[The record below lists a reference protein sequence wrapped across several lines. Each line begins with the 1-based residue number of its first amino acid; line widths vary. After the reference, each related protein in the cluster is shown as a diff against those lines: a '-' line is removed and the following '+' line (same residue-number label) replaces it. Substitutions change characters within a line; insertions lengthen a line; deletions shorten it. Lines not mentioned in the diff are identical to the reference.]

1 MKSTSLVASALVGAA
16 LSISA
21 SASAIAPRPRPQP
34 QPVPQP
40 VAPSFESSLPRGSVV
55 VASWNL
61 PTDANN
67 PRTVLA
73 QVRSPQ
79 GSFSCVYAA
88 VVNNAWV
95 QHSFDQLPQDTARPH
110 GCLDARQIANR
121 WVFLK
126 WELGGHEG
134 TNGRRV
140 DESTVEIFA
149 LVGGRIVRVYSGAV
163 TADAPNQVASADP
176 ATLRLARDR
185 RTTVL
190 VGWAPDGSSLVERP
204 ATAPRRR

>member
-1 MKSTSLVASALVGAA
+1 MKSTSLAAGALLGAA
-16 LSISA
+16 LCLSA
-21 SASAIAPRPRPQP
+21 SAQAIAPRQRPQP

-40 VAPSFESSLPRGSVV
+40 VAPSFESSLARGSSV
-55 VASWNL
+55 VALWNL

-95 QHSFDQLPQDTARPH
+95 QHSFEQLPQEASRPH
-110 GCLDARQIANR
+110 ACLDARQIGNR

-126 WELGGHEG
+126 WDIGGHEG

-140 DESTVEIFA
+140 DESSLEIYA
-149 LVGGRIVRVYSGAV
+149 LVGGRIVRVYNSAV
-163 TADAPNQVASADP
+163 TADAPNQLASADP
-176 ATLRLARDR
+176 ATLRLVRDR

-190 VGWAPDGSSLVERP
+190 VGWAPDGNSLVERP
-204 ATAPRRR
+204 ATPARRR